1 MFKPTAQ
8 RRLLLAAA
16 CTLAWGGATS
26 ALAESNPYYYGGSLG
41 INRVSNIYRSV
52 YSPNDDTVATASLL
66 AGVNQPIGRQ
76 RVYADVN
83 VNTNRYSKNTDLN
96 NVGYSVK
103 GGLDWSTI
111 ERFSGNIN
119 IDNSQALSTYTER
132 TAEALR
138 KKNVE
143 NNTNLSGLVRVGLVT
158 KYSLEAGAG
167 YRTRSFSADEYAQ
180 FEFDQNR
187 YSLGLVYQPSP
198 DLRLGVAGRVTNDKY
213 PAYTRTGFIL
223 VNGVPQKITVPVAAR
238 EFERKDIDFTTR
250 WVASG
255 ASTLDGRISTGRSK
269 IKQGVG
275 NDFSGVTG
283 RVTWAWQPTAKWNV
297 SSSISRDT
305 GLESSFTNANTS
317 SEQDRITNGLQIN
330 ANYELTGKVF
340 LTGGL
345 STANSRRIYSG
356 STVRSDE
363 TDRDNSFNL
372 GARWQ
377 YSRGITMGCQFN
389 KSSRNSSQE
398 IYSFDANSYGCYGQ
412 ILMY

>member
-1 MFKPTAQ
+1 MPQAQ
-8 RRLLLAAA
+8 RRLFLATACLLA
-16 CTLAWGGATS
+16 WSGAVPVW
-26 ALAESNPYYYGGSLG
+26 AESNPYYFGGSLG
-41 INRVSNIYRSV
+41 LNRVSNIYKAV

-66 AGVNQPIGRQ
+66 AGFNQPIGRQ

-83 VNTNRYSKNTDLN
+83 VNTNRYSKNSDLN
-96 NVGYSVK
+96 NLGYSVK
-103 GGLDWSTI
+103 GGLDWSTV
-111 ERFSGNIN
+111 ERLSGNIN
-119 IDNSQALSTYTER
+119 VDSSQALSTYTER
-132 TAEALR
+132 TALALR
-138 KKNVE
+138 KKNTE
-143 NNTNLSGLVRVGLVT
+143 NNHNVNGVVRIGLVT
-158 KYSLEAGAG
+158 QYSLEAGAG
-167 YRTRSFSADEYAQ
+167 FRKRTFSAEEYAR

-198 DLRLGVAGRVTNDKY
+198 DLRFGVAGRFTNDKY
-213 PAYTRTGFIL
+213 PAYTQTGFVLI
-223 VNGVPQKITVPVAAR
+223 NGVPQPISVPVAAR
-238 EFERKDIDFTTR
+238 EFERKDIDFTSR

-283 RVTWAWQPTAKWNV
+283 RVTWGWQPTAKWNI

-305 GLESSFTNANTS
+305 GLESSFSNANTS

-345 STANSRRIYSG
+345 STAKSRRIYDNSAG
-356 STVRSDE
+356 SHTE
-363 TDRDNSFNL
+363 ENDRDNSFNL

-389 KSSRNSSQE
+389 KSSRSSSQE
-398 IYSFDANSYGCYGQ
+398 VYTYDANSYGCYGQ

>member
-1 MFKPTAQ
+1 MPHAQ
-8 RRLLLAAA
+8 RRLFLASACLAVWSSAA
-16 CTLAWGGATS
+16 PAW
-26 ALAESNPYYYGGSLG
+26 AESNPYYYGGSLG

-66 AGVNQPIGRQ
+66 AGINQPIGRQ

-83 VNTNRYSKNTDLN
+83 VNTNRYGKNTDLN
-96 NVGYSVK
+96 NVGYTVK

-111 ERFSGNIN
+111 ERLSGSITV
-119 IDNSQALSTYTER
+119 DNSQALSTYTER

-138 KKNVE
+138 KKNTE
-143 NNTNLSGLVRVGLVT
+143 NNTNLSGVVRLGLVT

-167 YRTRSFSADEYAQ
+167 YRTRRFSAEEYAQ

-187 YSLGLVYQPSP
+187 FSLGLVYQPSP
-198 DLRLGVAGRVTNDKY
+198 DLRFGVAGRLTNDKY
-213 PAYTRTGFIL
+213 PAYVRRGFIL
-223 VNGVPQKITVPVAAR
+223 VNGVPQAVAFPVDAR

-269 IKQGVG
+269 VKQGVA

-283 RVTWAWQPTAKWNV
+283 RITWAWQPSVKWNV
-297 SSSISRDT
+297 TSTVSRDT
-305 GLESSFTNANTS
+305 GLESSFANANTS
-317 SEQDRITNGLQIN
+317 SEQDRITNGLQLS

-340 LTGGL
+340 LTGSA
-345 STANSRRIYSG
+345 STAKSRRINNDVGG
-356 STVRSDE
+356 SRVD
-363 TDRDNSFNL
+363 DRDNSFNL

-377 YSRGITMGCQFN
+377 YSRGITLGCQVS
-389 KSSRNSSQE
+389 KSSRDSSE
-398 IYSFDANSYGCYGQ
+398 VIYTFDANSYGCYGQ
-412 ILMY
+412 ILLY

>member
-1 MFKPTAQ
+1 MPHAQ
-8 RRLLLAAA
+8 RRLFLATACLAAWA
-16 CTLAWGGATS
+16 GAVPAW
-26 ALAESNPYYYGGSLG
+26 AESNPYYYGGSLG

-103 GGLDWSTI
+103 GGLDWSTL
-111 ERFSGNIN
+111 ERLSGTIN

-132 TAEALR
+132 TALAIR
-138 KKNVE
+138 KKNTE
-143 NNTNLSGLVRVGLVT
+143 NNTNLNGVVRVGLVT
-158 KYSLEAGAG
+158 QYSLEVGAG
-167 YRTRSFSADEYAQ
+167 HRTRRFSADEYAQ

-187 YSLGLVYQPSP
+187 FSLGAVWQPST
-198 DLRLGVAGRVTNDKY
+198 DLRLGVAGRVTTDNY
-213 PAYTRTGFIL
+213 PTYTPTF
-223 VNGVPQKITVPVAAR
+223 NGVPISKPVEAR
-238 EFERKDIDFTTR
+238 EFERKDIDFTGR

-255 ASTLDGRISTGRSK
+255 ASTLEGRISTGRSK

-283 RVTWAWQPTAKWNV
+283 QITWGWQPSAKWNI
-297 SSSISRDT
+297 SSSVSRDT
-305 GLESSFTNANTS
+305 GLESSFSNANTS
-317 SEQDRITNGLQIN
+317 SEQDRITNGLQVN
-330 ANYELTGKVF
+330 ATYELTGKVF
-340 LTGGL
+340 LTSGL
-345 STANSRRIYSG
+345 STSKSRRINDAAG
-356 STVRSDE
+356 RRSED
-363 TDRDNSFNL
+363 TDRDNAFNL

-377 YSRGITMGCQFN
+377 YSRGITMGCQYN

-398 IYSFDANSYGCYGQ
+398 IYTFDANSYGCYGQ
-412 ILMY
+412 ILLY